1 MTATEAAVREVQRL
15 VVLLRWPAC
24 DAYDADRL
32 GRLTQLYWLYSE
44 TRSEGVRQSAKLMRW
59 TSGFKPIW
67 TSREEESEKLKSRS
81 LQSGKNRASKR
92 D

>member
-44 TRSEGVRQSAKLMRW
+44 TRSEGVRQL
-59 TSGFKPIW
+59 
-67 TSREEESEKLKSRS
+67 LKDRGIQ
-81 LQSGKNRASKR
+81 LPGEPNPNVRMHP
-92 D
+92 